1 MAFVVV
7 PPPPLP
13 PSPPPPHRRRQLLLL
28 FVVLLFWQSSTS
40 PSLPSLSLSP
50 LLIGAKVEQTIDACA
65 RARRLV
71 CHATSAAQLE
81 RERERVS
88 RGMAWRGE

>member
-7 PPPPLP
+7 PTASPSLPL
-13 PSPPPPHRRRQLLLL
+13 RRRQLLLL
-28 FVVLLFWQSSTS
+28 FAVLLFWQSSTS
-40 PSLPSLSLSP
+40 SPSLPSLSLPS

-81 RERERVS
+81 RERE
-88 RGMAWRGE
+88 

>member
-7 PPPPLP
+7 PTASPSLPL
-13 PSPPPPHRRRQLLLL
+13 RRRQLLLL
-28 FVVLLFWQSSTS
+28 FAVLLFWQSSTSPPS

-81 RERERVS
+81 RERE
-88 RGMAWRGE
+88 